1 MSTDVLRALRR
12 LIQERQV
19 QARREHKLLGEVVRA
34 LPKAVNAAGGP
45 SAKAATKARRKRL
58 QCPRCQ
64 RTFAMPMH
72 LGRHIAMSHKKKRR
86 AA

>member
-19 QARREHKLLGEVVRA
+19 QARREHKLLGEVARA
-34 LPKAVNAAGGP
+34 LPKAINAAAGQSG
-45 SAKAATKARRKRL
+45 KAATKVRRKRL
-58 QCPRCQ
+58 PCPRCQ

-72 LGRHIAMSHKKKRR
+72 LGRHIAMSHKKRR